1 MNNPYTQMSEADLAL
16 ILIGLAGY
24 PDDDLC
30 RQGAVIAAELRSR
43 YCGEYPPWF
52 TSVQIAVC
60 HSLQQGMRTDASMPM
75 PYLPICARAMDSIG
89 DWTPAF
95 FNDHLPVIEIA
106 RRLAH
111 SGMSLHWNTQL
122 RALEIVEVPFP
133 RSNPVYP

>member
-1 MNNPYTQMSEADLAL
+1 MNSYALLNDAELAL
-16 ILIGLAGY
+16 MLIALAGY

-30 RQGAVIAAELRSR
+30 RQGAVIEAELLSR

-60 HSLQQGMRTDASMPM
+60 HSLQQGMRTDAPMPM

-89 DWTPAF
+89 DRTPAF